1 MAKLEIIDQ
10 TGKKVNDLTLN
21 KEVFGIKPNDK
32 VMKDAITVARN
43 SLRQGTAKTKNRSE
57 VSGGGRK
64 PWRQKGTGNA
74 RQGSIRAVQWK
85 GGGVAFGPV
94 PRSYSIKQNRKEA
107 KLALKSAWSYKAN
120 DNELVVIDKLAF
132 VTPKTKEMTK
142 LLETLKINDK
152 KVLVV
157 VEKYSENV
165 ILSSRNLRNV
175 LLMEYP
181 EVSVLDLVSADAVL
195 IESEALKKIEEVLS
209 KWI

>member
-1 MAKLEIIDQ
+1 MAKLEIVDQ

-32 VMKDAITVARN
+32 VLKDAITVARN

-120 DNELVVIDKLAF
+120 DNELVVVDKLSF
-132 VTPKTKEMTK
+132 VTPKTKEITK
-142 LLETLKINDK
+142 VLETLKINDK
-152 KVLVV
+152 KVLIVV
-157 VEKYSENV
+157 AKYEENV
-165 ILSSRNLRNV
+165 ILSTRNLRNV

-181 EVSVLDLVSADAVL
+181 EVSVLDLVGADYVL
-195 IESEALKKIEEVLS
+195 VEEEALKKIEEVLS
-209 KWI
+209 K

>member
-1 MAKLEIIDQ
+1 MTKLEIVDQ

-157 VEKYSENV
+157 VDKYSENV

-181 EVSVLDLVSADAVL
+181 EVSVLDLVSADFVL
-195 IESEALKKIEEVLS
+195 IENEALKKIEEVLS
-209 KWI
+209 K

>member
-1 MAKLEIIDQ
+1 MAKLEIVDQ

-43 SLRQGTAKTKNRSE
+43 SLRQGTAKTTNRSE

-157 VEKYSENV
+157 VDKYSENV

-181 EVSVLDLVSADAVL
+181 EVSVLDLVSADFVL
-195 IESEALKKIEEVLS
+195 IENEALKKIEEVLS
-209 KWI
+209 K

>member
-1 MAKLEIIDQ
+1 MAKLEIVDQ
-10 TGKKVNDLTLN
+10 TGKKVKDLTLN

-107 KLALKSAWSYKAN
+107 KLALKSAWSYKAS

-157 VEKYSENV
+157 VDKYTENV
-165 ILSSRNLRNV
+165 ILSTRNLRNV

-195 IESEALKKIEEVLS
+195 VENEALKKIEEVLS
-209 KWI
+209 K

>member
-1 MAKLEIIDQ
+1 MAKLEIVDQ

-32 VMKDAITVARN
+32 VLKDAITVARN

-120 DNELVVIDKLAF
+120 DNELVVVDKLKF
-132 VTPKTKEMTK
+132 VTPKTKEITK
-142 LLETLKINDK
+142 VLETLKISDK
-152 KVLVV
+152 KVLIVV
-157 VEKYSENV
+157 AKYEENV
-165 ILSSRNLRNV
+165 ILSTRNLRNV

-181 EVSVLDLVSADAVL
+181 EVSVLDLVGADCVL
-195 IESEALKKIEEVLS
+195 VEEEALKKIEEVLS
-209 KWI
+209 K

>member
-1 MAKLEIIDQ
+1 MAKLEIVDQ

-181 EVSVLDLVSADAVL
+181 EVSVLDLVSADFVL
-195 IESEALKKIEEVLS
+195 IENEALKKIEEVLS
-209 KWI
+209 K

>member
-209 KWI
+209 K

>member
-1 MAKLEIIDQ
+1 MAKLEIVDQ

-21 KEVFGIKPNDK
+21 KEIFGIKPNDK

-157 VEKYSENV
+157 VDKYSENV

-181 EVSVLDLVSADAVL
+181 EVSVLDLVSADFVL
-195 IESEALKKIEEVLS
+195 IENEALKKIEEVLS
-209 KWI
+209 K

>member
-1 MAKLEIIDQ
+1 MAKLEIVDQ

-157 VEKYSENV
+157 VDKYSENV

-181 EVSVLDLVSADAVL
+181 EVSVLDLVSADFVL
-195 IESEALKKIEEVLS
+195 IENEALKKIEEVLS

>member
-1 MAKLEIIDQ
+1 MAKLEIVDQ

-157 VEKYSENV
+157 VDKYSENV

-181 EVSVLDLVSADAVL
+181 EVSVLDLVSADFVL
-195 IESEALKKIEEVLS
+195 IENEALKKIEEVLS
-209 KWI
+209 K

>member
-1 MAKLEIIDQ
+1 MAKLEIVDQ

-32 VMKDAITVARN
+32 VLKDAITVARN

-120 DNELVVIDKLAF
+120 DNELVVVDKLNF
-132 VTPKTKEMTK
+132 VTPKTKEITK
-142 LLETLKINDK
+142 VLETLKINDK
-152 KVLVV
+152 KVLIVV
-157 VEKYSENV
+157 AKYEENV
-165 ILSSRNLRNV
+165 ILSTRNLRNV

-181 EVSVLDLVSADAVL
+181 EVSVLDLISADCVL
-195 IESEALKKIEEVLS
+195 VEEEALKKIEEVLS
-209 KWI
+209 K